1 MTARA
6 APTMFQIGKA
16 GDEEQALAALLARFA
31 RWSVA
36 RAVTQ
41 AATLV
46 VVAIAV
52 AIGNLND

>member
-1 MTARA
+1 
-6 APTMFQIGKA
+6 MFQIGKA